1 LPSLQRRRLN
11 GGVAER
17 RGDGAV
23 GRWGWEATKAAQL
36 RARFAKRWQCCVA
49 VERCSES
56 RPSLRELTTE
66 PAPTQ
71 SGHTVSRPP
80 FIPVIHSASGTYG
93 ADGALMHYT
102 IRPGVKAPA
111 PGKPRLH
118 KLSRNTEAAQ
128 AVSSRHCPGC
138 SRARNA
144 EPLSHAC
151 HCIFDAFLR
160 GGQSPL

>member
-1 LPSLQRRRLN
+1 MGWLSGGVMGRRDGGEAGRRLRPLSTATTSQR
-11 GGVAER
+11 GGS
-17 RGDGAV
+17 AV
-23 GRWGWEATKAAQL
+23 WPSKG
-36 RARFAKRWQCCVA
+36 
-49 VERCSES
+49 SHPES

-71 SGHTVSRPP
+71 SGHTESRPP
-80 FIPVIHSASGTYG
+80 LIPVIHSASSTYG

-144 EPLSHAC
+144 EPRSHAC

-160 GGQSPL
+160 GGQSPF

>member
-1 LPSLQRRRLN
+1 MGRRGGGEAGRRLRPLSTATTSQR
-11 GGVAER
+11 GGS
-17 RGDGAV
+17 AV
-23 GRWGWEATKAAQL
+23 WPSKGSHT
-36 RARFAKRWQCCVA
+36 
-49 VERCSES
+49 ES
-56 RPSLRELTTE
+56 RPSLRVLTTE

-80 FIPVIHSASGTYG
+80 LIPVIQSASSTYG

-118 KLSRNTEAAQ
+118 KPSRNTEAAQ

-144 EPLSHAC
+144 EPWSHAC